1 MNHKKTAIVV
11 CGIKNH
17 IILLNKL
24 KARGFHTIL
33 VDGAARPIAFDDAD
47 EFVQIDIFDF
57 EGIKQLA
64 IERKVDLIIN
74 ACQEHLNAGICKIC
88 EEIGL
93 PHPYSYETA
102 MMISN
107 KEQMKKRMKEFD
119 IPTTSY
125 FCVSKPEDVGEVDLN
140 FPLYVK
146 SCEGSGSNA
155 VNRAVNK
162 EEVKLFVEKALAR
175 YPGKRVVIEEEAQGH
190 EYNVYC
196 FPENGKANVLLVA
209 RRHTDNLSEDR
220 VTKLIGTW
228 ATPFISQKA
237 MNAIYETADK
247 ITRAF
252 TLDNVPMFM
261 QIMIKGDNINVIEF
275 AGRMAGGFGYQT
287 IYDSTGFDWFEATI
301 NGFLRIPNHV
311 SYHAPDGYITVSH
324 VYGYPCVFGE
334 LKGYQ
339 ELLKDGTIGHV
350 LLPKSRG
357 MKVTENSANGS
368 LVAYMIH
375 QDKTIDGLLAKIQKT
390 FDCVELYD
398 INGKPCLNKK
408 LHLTKEMLEDRDQN

>member
-1 MNHKKTAIVV
+1 MEKKKTAIVV

-24 KARGFHTIL
+24 KKRGFYTIL
-33 VDGAARPIAFDDAD
+33 VDGAAKPLAADAAD

-57 EGIKQLA
+57 EKIKQLA
-64 IERKVDLIIN
+64 IERKADLVMN
-74 ACQEHLNAGICKIC
+74 ACQEHLNAGICRIN

-93 PHPYSYETA
+93 PYPYSYETA
-102 MMISN
+102 LMISN
-107 KEQMKKRMKEFD
+107 KERMKRRMKEFD

-125 FCVSKPEDVGEVDLN
+125 FCVSKPEDISEIDLE

-162 EEVKLFVEKALAR
+162 EEVKLFIEKALAR
-175 YPGKRVVIEEEAQGH
+175 YPGKRVVIEEEAPGH

-196 FPENGKANVLLVA
+196 FPKDGKANVLLIA

-228 ATPFISQKA
+228 ATPFLSEKA
-237 MNAIYETADK
+237 MEAIYDTADK
-247 ITRAF
+247 ITKAF
-252 TLDNVPMFM
+252 ELDNVPMFM
-261 QIMIKGDNINVIEF
+261 QIMVQGDHINVIEF

-301 NGFLRIPNHV
+301 NSFSGIENKV
-311 SYHAPDGYITVSH
+311 EYNKPDSFITVSH

-334 LKGYQ
+334 LEGYQ
-339 ELLKDGTIGHV
+339 ELLDDGTLKHI
-350 LLPKSRG
+350 LLPKTRG
-357 MKVTENSANGS
+357 MNVVENSANGS

-375 QDKTIDGLLAKIQKT
+375 QDKTVEGLFRKIDRT
-390 FDCVELYD
+390 FEKVELYD
-398 INGKPCLNKK
+398 IDGKPCLNKS
-408 LHLTKEMLEDRDQN
+408 LHLKREMLEA